1 MTNILEGIH
10 ITQRFGGVVAIN
22 DFSFSVEK
30 DSIVAIIGP
39 NGAGKT
45 TAFNIITGVYCPTEG
60 QVKYYG
66 ASSDGKPKDI
76 TNMRPDKIAK
86 LGIARTFQNIRL
98 FPQQTVLDNIL
109 LGQHLHVQSSLIGA
123 VLKYPFYYKEEN
135 VMREKGIE
143 LLDKIG
149 LADQAGA
156 DAVSLPYGLQRKLE
170 IIRALS
176 SGPRL
181 LLLDEPAAGMNPQET
196 MELTEFI
203 HEVRDK
209 FNVSILLIEHHM
221 DLVMEIA
228 EDIYVLDF
236 GKMIA
241 HGKPE
246 EIQNDPNVITA
257 YLGEGDI

>member
-1 MTNILEGIH
+1 
-10 ITQRFGGVVAIN
+10 
-22 DFSFSVEK
+22 
-30 DSIVAIIGP
+30 
-39 NGAGKT
+39 
-45 TAFNIITGVYCPTEG
+45 
-60 QVKYYG
+60 
-66 ASSDGKPKDI
+66 
-76 TNMRPDKIAK
+76 
-86 LGIARTFQNIRL
+86 
-98 FPQQTVLDNIL
+98 
-109 LGQHLHVQSSLIGA
+109 
-123 VLKYPFYYKEEN
+123 
-135 VMREKGIE
+135 MREKGME

-149 LADQAGA
+149 LSDQADA

-176 SGPRL
+176 SGPKL

-196 MELTEFI
+196 MELAEFI
-203 HEVRDK
+203 HEVRDEFK
-209 FNVSILLIEHHM
+209 VSILLIEHHM